1 MLKIVT
7 TTRFEREVKLA
18 ASQGKDLDKLRLIMQ
33 KLSVQEPLEAK
44 HKDHSL
50 IGNYCG
56 RRECHIQPDWL
67 LIYFVDA
74 DRIIFE
80 RTGTHADLFRK

>member
-1 MLKIVT
+1 MLRIIT

-18 ASQGKDLDKLRLIMQ
+18 ASQGKDLDKLRFIMQ

-44 HKDHSL
+44 YKDHSL
-50 IGNYCG
+50 IGNYFG

-67 LIYFVDA
+67 LIYFVDT

>member
-1 MLKIVT
+1 MLKIIT

-44 HKDHSL
+44 YKDHSL
-50 IGNYCG
+50 IGNYSR

-67 LIYFVDA
+67 LIYLVEA

-80 RTGTHADLFRK
+80 RTGTHADLFRR